1 MKTELIQSALDKL
14 LSMFRDQQFP
24 AEIGWQIIRRRKG
37 DHPLPS
43 DSWSP
48 GNRWIML
55 ANGTSIAMGFGQ
67 WHRFGRSVKPGSRA
81 FYIFAPLSRTMRE
94 DDEPTEPRTV
104 ITGFRLIPVFRLED
118 TVGKPLPEIEELT
131 PEVLP
136 PLFDVA
142 AKLGVSAVKYV
153 PFDGRALGIYNVA
166 SKEIRLSE
174 QSALTFYHELLHHLD
189 SQIEP
194 IRPGR
199 LCEAELI
206 AELGGSVLC
215 ALQGITGYEAGSYR
229 YLQMYA
235 EGKEPEAVLKS
246 VMAVA
251 ARVEQL
257 VGAFLDAVEEG
268 QRNPGHQPQEPI
280 SASA

>member
-1 MKTELIQSALDKL
+1 MKEELIGIALQNL
-14 LSMFRDQQFP
+14 MAMFRSQEFP

-37 DHPLPS
+37 DRQLPS

-55 ANGTSIAMGFGQ
+55 ASGTTDARGFGQ
-67 WHRFGRSVKPGSRA
+67 WHQVGRRVKPGSKA
-81 FYIFAPLSRTMRE
+81 LYIFAPLSRKILI
-94 DDEPTEPRTV
+94 DEETADLRTI
-104 ITGFRLIPVFRLED
+104 ITGFRLIPVFRYED
-118 TVGKPLPEIEELT
+118 TAGKPLPAQADLT

-136 PLFDVA
+136 PLFNVA
-142 AKLGVSAVKYV
+142 AKLGIGAVKYV
-153 PFDGRALGIYNVA
+153 PFDGRALGSYNTS

-174 QSALTFYHELLHHLD
+174 QSALTFYHEVLHHLD

-229 YLQMYA
+229 YLRTYS
-235 EGKEPEAVLKS
+235 EGKDPEMVLKS
-246 VMAVA
+246 LMTVA
-251 ARVEQL
+251 SRVEQL
-257 VGAFLDAVEEG
+257 VGVILDAAEEC
-268 QRNPGHQPQEPI
+268 QI
-280 SASA
+280 SPDLHSQDAVPA